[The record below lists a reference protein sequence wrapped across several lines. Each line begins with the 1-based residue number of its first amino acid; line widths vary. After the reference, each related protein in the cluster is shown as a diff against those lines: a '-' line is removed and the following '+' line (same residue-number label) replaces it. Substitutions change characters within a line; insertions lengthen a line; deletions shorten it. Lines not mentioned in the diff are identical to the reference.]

1 MTVDTKKIVR
11 VDGLA
16 RAITASLNATI
27 GKAGSIQGPKG
38 EKGEKGEK
46 GDIGPAGPQ
55 GIQGLRGIQGPK
67 GDRGET
73 GPKGEKGEAGTV
85 TPAAAIADLTAAPTA
100 GDFNALL
107 NALRAA
113 GLMAGSTPAPKV
125 PVKSISIS
133 PSSPTVKEH
142 GTLRLSA
149 TVKPDNATDRT
160 VSWSSGDKLT
170 ATVTSDGTVTGIK
183 QGTTSITATANDGSK
198 VSSTVTLTV
207 TAKPTGQGPLALFG
221 DSQLI
226 VDSDTSL
233 TNMGPYPSGANPG
246 TATSWPSDQSKQI
259 ASITGL
265 RVIDLYYGG
274 ARIARDKTGWQ
285 GGWAMQSN
293 RLASLVKADAAN
305 TPGVIVIYGFYNN
318 DLHDGLTDTKPATDL
333 SKIAAAYKAKFDEL
347 KAKYPQARILYALQ
361 CIFRSAAT
369 EAKPV
374 MTGLPAGTIMTNNFT
389 ALQSSERI
397 LFTETTL
404 GVPVIDATDE
414 VWALGSGL
422 TISDMI
428 HPTAEGA
435 VKLGQI
441 LGRHIKQAI
450 QQ

>member
-67 GDRGET
+67 GDRGE
-73 GPKGEKGEAGTV
+73 AGTV

-107 NALRAA
+107 EALRAA

-133 PSSPTVKEH
+133 PSSPTVKAN
-142 GTLRLSA
+142 GTVRLSV

-160 VSWSSGDKLT
+160 VSWSSSDKLT

-207 TAKPTGQGPLALFG
+207 TSVPAQTETVDVFIG
-221 DSQLI
+221 DSTTAIWDNAPADKNWTTLIANADGVGNVNVAVSGAGFQNDAGKKHAYPDQVTTAIGKTQGKTVRRVFLVGLSNDQDRIKSGMDAEINAMTKTATMIKSAWPGAQLI
-226 VDSDTSL
+226 YIVEVAPQTTSSQGML
-233 TNMGPYPSGANPG
+233 KSF
-246 TATSWPSDQSKQI
+246 SS
-259 ASITGL
+259 
-265 RVIDLYYGG
+265 VINQTYTLFESNGFNV
-274 ARIARDKTGWQ
+274 ARDWFDWLPDG
-285 GGWAMQSN
+285 
-293 RLASLVKADAAN
+293 KANGYLYDSMHPNAKGMNVAAHKIREWVN
-305 TPGVIVIYGFYNN
+305 TLSGPKINGEI
-318 DLHDGLTDTKPATDL
+318 PAW
-333 SKIAAAYKAKFDEL
+333 
-347 KAKYPQARILYALQ
+347 
-361 CIFRSAAT
+361 
-369 EAKPV
+369 
-374 MTGLPAGTIMTNNFT
+374 
-389 ALQSSERI
+389 SE
-397 LFTETTL
+397 
-404 GVPVIDATDE
+404 
-414 VWALGSGL
+414 
-422 TISDMI
+422 
-428 HPTAEGA
+428 
-435 VKLGQI
+435 
-441 LGRHIKQAI
+441 
-450 QQ
+450 